1 MKKISYKPLWKMLID
16 RDLKKKDLQQL
27 AGISSSSVAKL
38 SKGATVNTTVLEK
51 ICDALNC
58 SIQDIMEISDDTET
72 CSLKTLDL
80 FSGCGGMSLGF
91 QNAGYEIVAA
101 YDNWQPAI
109 DVYKEN
115 FEHPIIAADLS
126 DEKIQ
131 HEIALM
137 NAEIIIGGP
146 PCQDFSSAGHRD
158 VTLGRAELTKSYRDI
173 IIKARPRYF
182 VMENVPQI
190 EKYEILD
197 EIIESFHEAGYA
209 LTRTVLDASFCGVP
223 QSRKRFFLIGALNS
237 TEGFLKD
244 TLEENLSTEP
254 LTMRQ
259 YFDSIGVDF
268 GVDYYFR
275 VPRSYSRRGVF
286 SIDEPCQT
294 IRGVDRPIP
303 PGYIGH
309 PSDPAPIGPNVKAL
323 SVTER
328 SYVQTFPVGFKF
340 TGSRTNLNQMI
351 GNAVP
356 VNMAEFVAKALKQYI
371 TAREKVDAQ

>member
-146 PCQDFSSAGHRD
+146 PCQDFSSAGHRSD
-158 VTLGRAELTKSYRDI
+158 KT
-173 IIKARPRYF
+173 P
-182 VMENVPQI
+182 
-190 EKYEILD
+190 
-197 EIIESFHEAGYA
+197 
-209 LTRTVLDASFCGVP
+209 TV
-223 QSRKRFFLIGALNS
+223 
-237 TEGFLKD
+237 
-244 TLEENLSTEP
+244 
-254 LTMRQ
+254 
-259 YFDSIGVDF
+259 
-268 GVDYYFR
+268 FR
-275 VPRSYSRRGVF
+275 ECHRR
-286 SIDEPCQT
+286 
-294 IRGVDRPIP
+294 R
-303 PGYIGH
+303 
-309 PSDPAPIGPNVKAL
+309 
-323 SVTER
+323 
-328 SYVQTFPVGFKF
+328 
-340 TGSRTNLNQMI
+340 
-351 GNAVP
+351 
-356 VNMAEFVAKALKQYI
+356 
-371 TAREKVDAQ
+371 